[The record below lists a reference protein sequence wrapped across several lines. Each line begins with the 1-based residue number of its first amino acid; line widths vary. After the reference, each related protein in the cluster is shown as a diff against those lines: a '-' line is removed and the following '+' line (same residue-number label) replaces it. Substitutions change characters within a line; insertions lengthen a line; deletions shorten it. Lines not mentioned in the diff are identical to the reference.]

1 MDMTEFFKGIV
12 DTEEGPIVICDLDYK
27 IIYVNPSAIEY
38 YKKAGEMT
46 GKHLHTFLDEEM
58 MSKVTMTLEWFKED
72 EKNNHVFALH
82 DDVNNHDMYMLALR
96 NAKQKLIGF
105 YGRVESRNP
114 DTSKVFDID

>member
-82 DDVNNHDMYMLALR
+82 DDVNNHDMYMLAIR
-96 NAKQKLIGF
+96 NAKKKLIGF

-114 DTSKVFDID
+114 DTSKTFDID

>member
-38 YKKAGEMT
+38 YKTAGEMT
-46 GKHLHTFLDEEM
+46 GKHLHTFLDDEM

-82 DDVNNHDMYMLALR
+82 DDVNNHDMYMLAIR
-96 NAKQKLIGF
+96 NAKKKLIGF

>member
-82 DDVNNHDMYMLALR
+82 DDVNNHDMYMLAIR
-96 NAKQKLIGF
+96 NAKKKLIGF

>member
-12 DTEEGPIVICDLDYK
+12 DTEEDPIVICDLDYK

-46 GKHLHTFLDEEM
+46 GKHLHTFLDDEM

-82 DDVNNHDMYMLALR
+82 DDVNNHDMYMLAIR
-96 NAKQKLIGF
+96 NAKKKLIGF

>member
-12 DTEEGPIVICDLDYK
+12 DTEEDPIVICDLDYK

-38 YKKAGEMT
+38 YKKAGEMM

-58 MSKVTMTLEWFKED
+58 ISKVTMTLEWFKED

-82 DDVNNHDMYMLALR
+82 DDVNNHDMYMLAIR
-96 NAKQKLIGF
+96 NAKKKLIGF